1 MNRRPFKLISTRDM
15 HDLTQEE
22 VASGS
27 GISRSMYAM
36 IEAGRRNGTY
46 KTIKKIADFFKM
58 SVDELFDDYFFDINA
73 HDKRHFV
80 NNSQKN
86 TLNDSSLQKAD

>member
-1 MNRRPFKLISTRDM
+1 MNKRPFKLISTRDM

-58 SVDELFDDYFFDINA
+58 SVDELFDDYFFDHNA
-73 HDKRHFV
+73 HDSRHLDLK
-80 NNSQKN
+80 QEKN
-86 TLNDSSLQKAD
+86 KTSKEVG